1 MNRKEKEIETKRR
14 LMEATEAVFSR
25 RGFAQATVDEIIA
38 LADTGKGTLYKY
50 FGNKDNVFYTLVSH
64 KHNELMER
72 MWSVAG
78 DAEKSVEERLAGILA
93 VWMEFLRKNTVL
105 WQVLCFEMTCTN
117 RGFSGVEDE
126 NGEIRLVSR
135 WGKLPPPE
143 EQESILRYHRLLAE
157 ENKPILKVYEE
168 GIRQNLFC
176 EMAQHKDIAVHMF
189 LAVAMIVFFHSSGD
203 IEKISARDFAVNFV
217 KTRLYGLIMHNDEF

>member
-1 MNRKEKEIETKRR
+1 
-14 LMEATEAVFSR
+14 
-25 RGFAQATVDEIIA
+25 
-38 LADTGKGTLYKY
+38 
-50 FGNKDNVFYTLVSH
+50 
-64 KHNELMER
+64 
-72 MWSVAG
+72 
-78 DAEKSVEERLAGILA
+78 
-93 VWMEFLRKNTVL
+93 MEFLRKNTVL

-126 NGEIRLVSR
+126 NGEVRLVSR

-203 IEKISARDFAVNFV
+203 IEKISARDFAANFV
-217 KTRLYGLIMHNDEF
+217 KTRLYGLIRHNDEF

>member
-1 MNRKEKEIETKRR
+1 M
-14 LMEATEAVFSR
+14 
-25 RGFAQATVDEIIA
+25 
-38 LADTGKGTLYKY
+38 
-50 FGNKDNVFYTLVSH
+50 FYTLVSH
-64 KHNELMER
+64 KHYELMER

-126 NGEIRLVSR
+126 NGEVRLVSR

-203 IEKISARDFAVNFV
+203 IEKISARDFAANFV
-217 KTRLYGLIMHNDEF
+217 KTRLYGLIRHNNEL